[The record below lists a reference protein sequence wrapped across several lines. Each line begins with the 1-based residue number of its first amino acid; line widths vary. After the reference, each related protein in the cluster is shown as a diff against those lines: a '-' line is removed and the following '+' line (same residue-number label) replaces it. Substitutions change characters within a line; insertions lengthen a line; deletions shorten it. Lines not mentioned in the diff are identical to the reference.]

1 VGPGAHPA
9 GGVAGTDDGPRPAAA
24 ERRLSGR
31 LALLPAVLPFATAV
45 LLLAAVLLTLF
56 LPAYIHAALDASGAP
71 RILGVT
77 PEQAHALSDRT
88 VHELFFGPATFAFA
102 GPDGRPFYDANEAA
116 HLRDVRVVL
125 FAFLAVAG
133 AALVLALAALAVGWR
148 NAAIWRAIA
157 RGGAGL
163 AVVLAFIGV
172 FAIVAFETVFEL
184 FHVIFF
190 PGGNWAFD
198 PTTQRLVQLYPLAFW
213 QITAGALGVLAIGGG
228 LLVWLIGRRRSRQLA
243 RATA

>member
-1 VGPGAHPA
+1 VVGSGTHAQR
-9 GGVAGTDDGPRPAAA
+9 GVAPAETYGGAAQDD
-24 ERRLSGR
+24 RLTGR
-31 LALLPAVLPFATAV
+31 LALLPILLPAATAIAI
-45 LLLAAVLLTLF
+45 LAASLLILF
-56 LPAYIHAALDASGAP
+56 LPFYIHPALDAAGAP
-71 RILGVT
+71 AVLGVS
-77 PEQAHALSDRT
+77 PAQAHELSDRT
-88 VHELFFGPATFAFA
+88 VQELFLGPATFAFA

-125 FAFLAVAG
+125 LSFMAVAG
-133 AALVLALAALAVGWR
+133 ASLLLLVGALGFGWRRPVVWRAVG
-148 NAAIWRAIA
+148 

-163 AVVLAFIGV
+163 ALILAVVGGL
-172 FAIVAFETVFEL
+172 AIVAFEAVFEL

-228 LLVWLIGRRRSRQLA
+228 LIVWFIARRRAAGLA
-243 RATA
+243 RAAR